1 MYFSEAFGI
10 DRELLNEY
18 GAIDISLICDTP
30 LFIDPMLI
38 FNSQKE
44 EYKALHQSIIKY
56 LHFLAKKSRETK
68 LSKGDLKNL
77 FTFNE
82 NMFF

>member
-38 FNSQKE
+38 FIVK
-44 EYKALHQSIIKY
+44 
-56 LHFLAKKSRETK
+56 KKSIK
-68 LSKGDLKNL
+68 CFINQL
-77 FTFNE
+77 
-82 NMFF
+82 